1 MGCVE
6 SKIDKEERVRNCKER
21 KRLMKHLLGFRRE
34 FAEAQLAYLR
44 ALKNTGVTLRQF
56 TESETLELEDTNFRV
71 ALPPSPPPPLP
82 PSPPPP
88 PPPNFSPDLRKTS
101 DKQGSASVQED
112 VIEIDDDDSHTP
124 PPPPVAT
131 SDWEYWNL
139 FDSQYPQC
147 GERRETIEQGEEE
160 NWEETNTEFFE
171 EDEDKDVVD
180 GGVVDMDP
188 EKQQTVELVDDNSS
202 MASWYDKGTSDMAIV
217 VSRSSKTLAGIF
229 RDLDDYFLKASAGVK
244 DVAVLID
251 IHMGD
256 GFLYQ
261 SIKEQKRKRHNS
273 AKALSAFTWSWSFK
287 PINSTRDAGDFLGP
301 SEPCKPGSHCI
312 TLEKIYTE
320 EQKLYKDVKEEEST
334 KAELEKKSLLLQKQ
348 EEEIHD
354 LAKTEKIRL
363 RVESLQSHISL
374 LQQSIGKSCST
385 IVKLIDEEL
394 HPQLVAIASGLR
406 HMWQTMCECHKVQN
420 HLSQRL
426 NHLTSQ
432 QSIDCTSEYRRQ
444 AAIQLKTEVT
454 SWYNSLCRVITSQHE
469 YVKTLCS
476 WIQLTNCLR
485 DGDQQSRF
493 SSVVYSL
500 SEEWLTALEKL
511 PDKMASE
518 AIKNFLSVIDSI
530 VSQQEEELRLQKRAA
545 KLERKLQRELDSLA
559 ELEMKFEG
567 SFTAGDTNSALSSK
581 HPLSIKRD
589 KLEALKKRADDE
601 KAKYTNS
608 VHTTQ
613 VMFLNNLQTSLP
625 NLFQALVEL
634 SSSYSQTFE
643 AVLNRATPLEH
654 ENGSLSS

>member
-56 TESETLELEDTNFRV
+56 TESETLELEDTNFR
-71 ALPPSPPPPLP
+71 
-82 PSPPPP
+82 
-88 PPPNFSPDLRKTS
+88 
-101 DKQGSASVQED
+101 GSASVQED

-124 PPPPVAT
+124 PPPPVTT

-139 FDSQYPQC
+139 FSSPYPQC

-160 NWEETNTEFFE
+160 NWEETNTEFIE

-180 GGVVDMDP
+180 DGVVDMDP

-273 AKALSAFTWSWSFK
+273 AKASRAFTWGWSSK
-287 PINSTRDAGDFLGP
+287 SINSTRDAGDFLGP
-301 SEPCKPGSHCI
+301 SEPCKPGSHCV

-320 EQKLYKDVKEEEST
+320 EQKLYKEVKEEEST

-354 LAKTEKIRL
+354 LAKTEKLRL
-363 RVESLQSHISL
+363 RVESLQSDISL
-374 LQQSIGKSCST
+374 LQQSISKSCST
-385 IVKLIDEEL
+385 IVKLIDAEL
-394 HPQLVAIASGLR
+394 HPQLVAITSGLR

-485 DGDQQSRF
+485 DGDQPSRF
-493 SSVVYSL
+493 SSV
-500 SEEWLTALEKL
+500 
-511 PDKMASE
+511 MASE
-518 AIKNFLSVIDSI
+518 AIKNFLSVIHSI

-545 KLERKLQRELDSLA
+545 KLERKLQRELNSLA

-567 SFTAGDTNSALSSK
+567 SFTAGDANSDLSSK
-581 HPLSIKRD
+581 HPLSIKRA

-634 SSSYSQTFE
+634 SSSYSQTF
-643 AVLNRATPLEH
+643 
-654 ENGSLSS
+654 